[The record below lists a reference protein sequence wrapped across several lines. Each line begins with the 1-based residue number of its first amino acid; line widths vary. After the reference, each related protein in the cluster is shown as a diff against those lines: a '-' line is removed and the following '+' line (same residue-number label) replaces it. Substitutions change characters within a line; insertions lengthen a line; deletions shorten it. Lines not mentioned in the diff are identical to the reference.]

1 MGGVCE
7 VRVLWLFLYYEALL
21 LFFLFLL
28 FIQRERKI
36 LLFLPLVFK
45 GEYSV
50 SLNRPNTIYDRLSV
64 CGL

>member
-36 LLFLPLVFK
+36 LFFFLLFLK
-45 GEYSV
+45 GNIAFLSTG
-50 SLNRPNTIYDRLSV
+50 RTRFTIV
-64 CGL
+64 